1 MRELTS
7 WQTFL
12 TKYFVTA
19 VWVVG
24 PILTA
29 IIVYNK
35 FGQVD
40 GFFFA
45 PLFLLPALMTYMPM
59 KISFD
64 ETKIVVSDWLTR
76 KEYKFDDIESLEFS
90 RPTISYHPYRQLE
103 ITTTDKGIRK
113 VKFIPRGSDAI
124 KSMFSKEL
132 QGRQKEL
139 IELWTKR
146 TTANNVHKSWR

>member
-1 MRELTS
+1 
-7 WQTFL
+7 
-12 TKYFVTA
+12 
-19 VWVVG
+19 
-24 PILTA
+24 
-29 IIVYNK
+29 
-35 FGQVD
+35 
-40 GFFFA
+40 
-45 PLFLLPALMTYMPM
+45 M

-64 ETKIVVSDWLTR
+64 ETKIVVSDWLTK

-103 ITTTDKGIRK
+103 ITMTDKGIRK

-139 IELWTKR
+139 IELWTQR
-146 TTANNVHKSWR
+146 TTANKMLSSIAR